1 MLYGP
6 RVEPP
11 RSWAAW
17 SAASLVAATLA
28 AGCGGGS
35 SRDVAPEGS
44 TAARE
49 WVDNAARF
57 VQQLQRDVVMSAA
70 GGSNLASA
78 RRAVSDQDEV
88 YLLLVAYSDFGDCNR
103 ELAAA
108 GTPSR
113 HGRAVAQL
121 VLAACGPLER
131 ASTLFTRAM
140 QRSDPRALLAATRV
154 SATAAPLLVRAL
166 AALDTLR

>member
-1 MLYGP
+1 MEP
-6 RVEPP
+6 R

-17 SAASLVAATLA
+17 CAASLAAAALA
-28 AGCGGGS
+28 AGCGTGS
-35 SRDVAPEGS
+35 APAVAPEGS
-44 TAARE
+44 PAARE

-57 VQQLQRDVVMSAA
+57 VQQLQHDVSMSAA
-70 GGSNLASA
+70 GGSNLATA
-78 RRAVSDQDEV
+78 RRAVANQDAV
-88 YLLLVAYSDFGDCNR
+88 YLLLVAYTDFGDCNR

-113 HGRAVAQL
+113 HGQAAAQL
-121 VLAACGPLER
+121 VLAACRPLER

-140 QRSDPRALLAATRV
+140 QRNDARTLLAATRT

-166 AALDTLR
+166 AALDMLR